1 MAEDLEHGSRGA
13 NGAALRTPRLSIVIS
28 SRDRP
33 WYLAACIRSVR
44 QQQCDDLEIVVA
56 DSASRSADLRK
67 VAAELATGYVRTEQ
81 PGLSR
86 ARNHGARAA
95 RGEFIV
101 FLDDDVTLAAGCL
114 EALLAEFADPRVAA
128 VGARIVAIDGDAMAR
143 EAFEAFGAFDP
154 GPDRRVVDQSTPHWF
169 ELANFGGLGSGAVFA
184 LRHSVLAEWG
194 GFDERLGRGSLLVAG
209 EEMHAYF
216 TLVCAGHRVVYTPA
230 AIAHH
235 PAPASLEELRQR
247 ILDSAA
253 TATAY
258 IVLLYVEYPE
268 HRRAVVRYA
277 LESLRGQRRVWR
289 PKPAAARA
297 AVVPRW
303 RERLAWLTGPWRYAW
318 MRVATIG
325 RTRFD
330 AGRAPR
336 PASHGS

>member
-13 NGAALRTPRLSIVIS
+13 NGAAPNAPRISVVIS

-33 WYLAACIRSVR
+33 SYLAACISSVR
-44 QQQCDDLEIVVA
+44 EQQCDDLEIIVA
-56 DSASRSADLRK
+56 DSASRSADLRV
-67 VAAELATGYVRTEQ
+67 VAADLATGYVRAEQ
-81 PGLSR
+81 PGLSH
-86 ARNHGARAA
+86 ARNCGALAA

-101 FLDDDVTLAAGCL
+101 FLDDDVTLASGCL
-114 EALLAEFADPRVAA
+114 EALRAQFADPRVAA
-128 VGARIVAIDGDAMAR
+128 VVARILAVDGDPTAR
-143 EAFEAFGAFDP
+143 ETFEAFGGFDP
-154 GPDRRVVDQSTPHWF
+154 GAEGRVVDQSTPHWF
-169 ELANFGGLGSGAVFA
+169 ELVNFGGLGSGAVFA
-184 LRHSVLAEWG
+184 LRHSVLAGWG
-194 GFDERLGRGSLLVAG
+194 GFDERLGRGSLLGAG

-216 TLVCAGHRVVYTPA
+216 SLVRAGHRVVYTPA
-230 AIAHH
+230 AVAHH
-235 PAPASLEELRQR
+235 PAPASLAELRRR
-247 ILDSAA
+247 ILDGAA

-258 IVLLYVEYPE
+258 MVLLYVEYPE